1 MATIT
6 KQDLVDRISDQLGCR
21 KLDTRKIMQRFLEE
35 ITEELSR
42 RNRLEVREFGV
53 FEIKHRAPR
62 KARNPQTGDTV
73 DVPAREVVLF
83 KPGRKLKE
91 LAERTVA
98 VNGSVTNGAAQ
109 GAGARM
115 T

>member
-6 KQDLVDRISDQLGCR
+6 KQDLVDRISDQLSCR

-35 ITEELSR
+35 ITEELAK
-42 RNRLEVREFGV
+42 RNRLEFREFGV
-53 FEIKHRAPR
+53 FEIKYRAPR

-91 LAERTVA
+91 LAERTVSKNGRHE
-98 VNGSVTNGAAQ
+98 NGSTSLTG
-109 GAGARM
+109 
-115 T
+115 